1 MFVFGH
7 TGLTLGAAILI
18 AGAFAKNY
26 GPTARRKENT
36 EVLQATP
43 GLSDSQNS
51 PSMGPVAWLASLA
64 GIIDIRV
71 LLLSSLLPDIIDK
84 PIGRFFFREIFSNG
98 RIFSHT
104 LLFLIIITAGGLLL
118 YRARHKTWLLVLAY
132 GTFTHLILDGM
143 WMSPHTLLWPL
154 YGFSFG
160 QHPVSIW
167 SWITSVLHHLSAN
180 PWILIPE
187 IAGMIIITWF
197 GWQLARRRKLLAF
210 LKYGQT

>member
-1 MFVFGH
+1 MFIFGH
-7 TGLTLGAAILI
+7 AGLTLGAAILI

-26 GPTARRKENT
+26 GPTARKKEST
-36 EVLQATP
+36 EVLQAPP

-51 PSMGPVAWLASLA
+51 PSMGPVAWFASLA
-64 GIIDIRV
+64 GRIDIRI
-71 LLLSSLLPDIIDK
+71 LLTGSLLPDIIDK
-84 PIGRFFFREIFSNG
+84 PIGRLFFREIFSNG

-104 LLFLIIITAGGLLL
+104 LLFLIIITVGGLIL
-118 YRARHKTWLLVLAY
+118 YRTRSKTWLLVLAF

-143 WMSPHTLLWPL
+143 WTSPHTLLWPL

-160 QHPVSIW
+160 KYPVSVW
-167 SWITSVLHHLSAN
+167 SWIAGVLNHVSTH
-180 PWILIPE
+180 PWVLIPE

-197 GWQLARRRKLLAF
+197 GWQLARRKKLLAF